1 MQNMSCIIHSHEYS
15 YSSREFRCMY
25 FHANVYLT
33 LDSRVDKSMHISL
46 LYKQENNDREVA
58 RLMVGSSEF
67 HVKVAL

>member
-1 MQNMSCIIHSHEYS
+1 
-15 YSSREFRCMY
+15 MY

>member
-1 MQNMSCIIHSHEYS
+1 MSIAIAQGNLDACS
-15 YSSREFRCMY
+15 Y

-58 RLMVGSSEF
+58 RLMVGSNEF